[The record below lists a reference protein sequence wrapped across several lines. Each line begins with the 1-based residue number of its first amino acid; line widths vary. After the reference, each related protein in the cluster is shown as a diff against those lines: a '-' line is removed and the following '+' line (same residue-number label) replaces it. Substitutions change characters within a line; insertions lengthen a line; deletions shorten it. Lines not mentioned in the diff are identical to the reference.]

1 MHIEIKSCFI
11 SRWTRD
17 DVSTIA
23 AFSLRPLRN
32 HLHLTLTKIVNYE
45 FDNEVQQEVFWSA
58 FSPILLI
65 YLDMMPS
72 FGHPAHWLKRVSRLY
87 LNILRLLITL
97 YSILVTQSMT
107 YPVHFLVKIK
117 GNKELIFSEFNNKM
131 LRGEDGGE
139 MLPGNCPWTSFM

>member
-1 MHIEIKSCFI
+1 M
-11 SRWTRD
+11 
-17 DVSTIA
+17 
-23 AFSLRPLRN
+23 
-32 HLHLTLTKIVNYE
+32 VNYE

-87 LNILRLLITL
+87 WNILGLLITL